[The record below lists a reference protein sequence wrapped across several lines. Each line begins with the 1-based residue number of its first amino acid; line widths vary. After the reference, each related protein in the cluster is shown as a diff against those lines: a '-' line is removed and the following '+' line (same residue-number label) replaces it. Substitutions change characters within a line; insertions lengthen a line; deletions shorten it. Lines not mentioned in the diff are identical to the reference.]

1 MNVRMSLPT
10 AILGIGIA
18 ALVSLPAMAQQSS
31 STTEVKQFEVISV
44 NGNKV
49 VVRGQAGNTQEITVP
64 ADFRMTVDGKPV
76 TVADLKPGMRGSA
89 TITTTTTVV
98 PVHVTEVRN
107 GVVMRKVGN
116 SIIVRRE
123 DNTVHMFSEAD
134 VTSRRATLMR
144 GGRPISITDLNEGD
158 RLTATIVTDAPP
170 KVMTQRDV
178 DAAMASAPASRGA
191 GAGASAGAT
200 SSSRAGAGAG
210 SGAGA
215 STGAARAAAPAQSS
229 SAGAASSAPRQLPKT
244 ASPLPAIG
252 LIGAASMTLGA
263 LLSLRRRR
271 R

>member
-1 MNVRMSLPT
+1 MNVKMSLPT

-31 STTEVKQFEVISV
+31 TTTEVRQFEVVAV

-49 VVRGQAGNTQEITVP
+49 VVRGQAGTQEITAP

-89 TITTTTTVV
+89 TITTTTTVT

-107 GVVMRKVGN
+107 GVVMRRVGN
-116 SIIVRRE
+116 SIIVRRD

-134 VTSRRATLMR
+134 VTTRRATLMR
-144 GGRPISITDLNEGD
+144 GGRPISITDLREGD

-170 KVMTQRDV
+170 KVMTQREV
-178 DAAMASAPASRGA
+178 DAAMTSAPAAPAAAPAARPA
-191 GAGASAGAT
+191 TGAS
-200 SSSRAGAGAG
+200 SSSR
-210 SGAGA
+210 SSAGA
-215 STGAARAAAPAQSS
+215 STGAATAPAP
-229 SAGAASSAPRQLPKT
+229 SAPAATASSAPRQLPKT

>member
-31 STTEVKQFEVISV
+31 STTEVRQFEVVSV

-49 VVRGQAGNTQEITVP
+49 VVRGQAGAQEITAP

-76 TVADLKPGMRGSA
+76 TVADLKPGMRGTA
-89 TITTTTTVV
+89 TITTTTTVT
-98 PVHVTEVRN
+98 PVHITEVRN
-107 GVVMRKVGN
+107 GVVMRRVGN
-116 SIIVRRE
+116 SIIVRRD
-123 DNTVHMFSEAD
+123 DNTVQMFSEAD
-134 VTSRRATLMR
+134 VTARRATLMR
-144 GGRPISITDLNEGD
+144 GGRPIAITDLREGD

-170 KVMTQRDV
+170 KVMTQREV
-178 DAAMASAPASRGA
+178 DAAMTSAPAAPAAAPAARPA
-191 GAGASAGAT
+191 TGAT
-200 SSSRAGAGAG
+200 SSTRS
-210 SGAGA
+210 SAGA
-215 STGAARAAAPAQSS
+215 STGAATAPAPAP
-229 SAGAASSAPRQLPKT
+229 SAPAATASPAPRQLPKT

-271 R
+271 RSA